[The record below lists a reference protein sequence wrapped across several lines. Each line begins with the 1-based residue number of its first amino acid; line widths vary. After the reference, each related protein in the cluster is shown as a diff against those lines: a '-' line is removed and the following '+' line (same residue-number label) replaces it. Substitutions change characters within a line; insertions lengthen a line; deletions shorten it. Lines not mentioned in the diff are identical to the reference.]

1 MFSLVESPR
10 GQARSLL
17 IDKVIGAAGQNFMR
31 GGNYFWV
38 GGLGAPC
45 GVPAAQSNG
54 CILFCHMQGSARRPR
69 IATGLGAY
77 ARQA

>member
-17 IDKVIGAAGQNFMR
+17 IDRVIGAAAQNFMR
-31 GGNYFWV
+31 GGNYFW
-38 GGLGAPC
+38 LGVWAHRTASLRRRTM
-45 GVPAAQSNG
+45 AAYCFVICRVQ
-54 CILFCHMQGSARRPR
+54 HAAAR